1 MGIPGTRPGA
11 KIISLTGDQG
21 SGKSTV
27 ANELERRWG
36 IKRYYTGAVLRDI
49 ALKRGITILE
59 ANHLA
64 DTDPTIDQEI
74 DAIYKSLAQTTEDL
88 IVDARMAWHFL
99 AQSFKIKMT
108 VCPDI
113 AAERIHRD
121 KARREE
127 RADSAAEILKS
138 IRARHTSENERF
150 RKTYGVNIQD
160 DANYDLVIDTANVMP
175 DDVSNLIDRL
185 SPRFFSGEH
194 IEQRWI
200 SPKSMY
206 PSITVNVTDQG
217 LELPPDEFDNVP
229 ITVVDIN
236 RLYLI
241 VDGHTRTS
249 KAVMAGV
256 PFIPVR
262 AVKADETI
270 PGRNI
275 TGLEFYRA
283 HLNAGAIKEW
293 ETVHGFNYILM
304 PQKP

>member
-11 KIISLTGDQG
+11 KIISITGDQG

-27 ANELERRWG
+27 ATTLEQLWS
-36 IKRYYTGAVLRDI
+36 IKRYYTGAVLREI

-74 DAIYKSLAQTTEDL
+74 DSVYKSLAQTTEDL

-99 AQSFKIKMT
+99 PQSFKIKLT

-113 AAERIHRD
+113 AAERIHQD
-121 KARREE
+121 KKRKEE

-138 IRARHTSENERF
+138 IRARHASEIERF

-160 DANYDLVIDTANVMP
+160 DANYHLVIDTANVP
-175 DDVSNLIDRL
+175 PSEVVNLVDRL
-185 SPRFFSGEH
+185 SPRFYSGEH
-194 IEQRWI
+194 IEHRWI
-200 SPKSMY
+200 SPRSMY
-206 PSITVNVTDQG
+206 PSIFPSVTAEG
-217 LELPPDEFDNVP
+217 IELPPDEFDNVP
-229 ITVVDIN
+229 ITVVDFN
-236 RLYLI
+236 RLYMI
-241 VDGHTRTS
+241 VDGHRRTS

-262 AVKADETI
+262 AIKPDEII
-270 PGRNI
+270 PGRTM
-275 TGLEFYRA
+275 TGAEFYRA
-283 HLNAGAIKEW
+283 NLNEGAIHEW
-293 ETVHGFNYILM
+293 ETLHGFRYIIM
-304 PQKP
+304 PHKP